1 MEQSE
6 ARAAM
11 DELALQQLQMY
22 PHLSSIMGQVQ
33 VHHVSS
39 FCVQRVNKSD
49 NVRPSLSYCAVFL
62 YTGLVPIRV
71 LSYHD
76 LPDFWGVHFLA
87 VVCVCGQAIKTIKA
101 W

>member
-49 NVRPSLSYCAVFL
+49 NVRPSL
-62 YTGLVPIRV
+62 GLLCGCCFFFIQDWY
-71 LSYHD
+71 LSVSCHIMICQI
-76 LPDFWGVHFLA
+76 FGVYIF
-87 VVCVCGQAIKTIKA
+87 
-101 W
+101 

>member
-49 NVRPSLSYCAVFL
+49 NVRPSL
-62 YTGLVPIRV
+62 GL
-71 LSYHD
+71 L
-76 LPDFWGVHFLA
+76 
-87 VVCVCGQAIKTIKA
+87 CGLFVYRIGTYPCPVIS
-101 W
+101 